1 MRIKAFLLMA
11 LAGFSLVANAQ
22 EKTDRSYPTKRFD
35 YVSIQSQI
43 DDLVAG
49 GKANTYHLAKAQ
61 AWLNSSKY
69 EMWRNDMGW
78 WPEEAYKEAVRTVDA
93 IKNQD
98 TASLGKTAQLKVE
111 KLVADNLWTEVNS
124 LLKKPKPCAISLI
137 ARAEVELVHV
147 AYEKETTNF
156 DVDSQLALVRSLLGR
171 SAACK

>member
-137 ARAEVELVHV
+137 ARAEVELVHA
-147 AYEKETTNF
+147 AYQKYVTQWSIDPE
-156 DVDSQLALVRSLLGR
+156 LALVRSLLSR
-171 SAACK
+171 AANCQ